1 MFRDLISI
9 ADGFAYVVLLLGG
22 LALLGWIIG

>member
-9 ADGFAYVVLLLGG
+9 MDGLGLVVLLLGG
-22 LALLGWIIG
+22 MALLGWIIG